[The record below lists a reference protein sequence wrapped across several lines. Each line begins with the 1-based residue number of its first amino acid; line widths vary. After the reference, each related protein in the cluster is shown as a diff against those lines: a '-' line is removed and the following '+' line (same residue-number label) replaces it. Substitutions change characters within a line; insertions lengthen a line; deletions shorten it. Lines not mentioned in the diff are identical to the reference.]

1 MSEEQEIISG
11 VLQGTVLASILF
23 IIMIS
28 DIDGNLNSSISRLFA
43 YYTKA
48 SAKIRK
54 YKDTELLQKDLDK
67 IYKWASENLMEF
79 NDNKFEWMSHGVT
92 RHVVDGVYRIK

>member
-1 MSEEQEIISG
+1 MKIQSFRQEVISK
-11 VLQGTVLASILF
+11 LPQGTYHATILF

-28 DIDGNLNSSISRLFA
+28 DIDENLNSSISRLFA

-54 YKDTELLQKDLDK
+54 YKDTKLLQKDLDK
-67 IYKWASENLMEF
+67 IYKWVSENLVEF
-79 NDNKFEWMSHGVT
+79 NDNKLKG
-92 RHVVDGVYRIK
+92 

>member
-1 MSEEQEIISG
+1 
-11 VLQGTVLASILF
+11 
-23 IIMIS
+23 MIS
-28 DIDGNLNSSISRLFA
+28 DIDENLNSSISRLFA